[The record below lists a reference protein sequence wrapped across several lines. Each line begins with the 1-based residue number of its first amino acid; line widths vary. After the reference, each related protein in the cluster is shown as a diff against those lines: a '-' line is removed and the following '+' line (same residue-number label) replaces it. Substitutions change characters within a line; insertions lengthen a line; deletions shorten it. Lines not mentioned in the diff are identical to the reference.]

1 MEHPL
6 RAHCKKMSRKG
17 ILVDP
22 QLLIAGGQEGGI
34 GGVGAGGGWMHSG
47 MPGGQEVLQRE
58 RCVPGRKL
66 PGIGSC
72 AWYHPWQLC
81 LFQTLPQSLR
91 ARPWPPPDSSGSSS
105 SRQLPGFLRR

>member
-34 GGVGAGGGWMHSG
+34 GGVGAGGGRMHSG
-47 MPGGQEVLQRE
+47 MPGG
-58 RCVPGRKL
+58 
-66 PGIGSC
+66 
-72 AWYHPWQLC
+72 
-81 LFQTLPQSLR
+81 
-91 ARPWPPPDSSGSSS
+91 
-105 SRQLPGFLRR
+105 